1 VISSPESAGG
11 NMQDAAVRVGD
22 PMAEKSRPLMMSGI
36 QPTGALMIGNYVG
49 ALKHWVELQATHES
63 FFLLAD
69 LHAITVPQDPTD
81 LQRRSLEFVAL
92 FLACGVD
99 AERGTIFL
107 QSHVPAHTQLL
118 WVLNCVVPMGELQ
131 RMTQFK
137 DKVGRNAANIHVGLF
152 DYPVLMAADILLYGA
167 DLVPVG
173 DDQKQHME
181 FTRHV
186 ARKFNGLYGEVFK
199 IPEAYTPR
207 TGTRLMGL
215 QTPSV
220 KMSKSDRNA
229 DNYVALLDPSE
240 VVSRKIKTAV
250 TDSGS
255 EIRCDAAKPGIS
267 NLITLYATV
276 SGEDVEAIHNRYIGK
291 GYAEFKKNLAELI
304 IDFLGPIQKR
314 YSSIAAD
321 PVMLVEVLQRGA
333 RNARERSEDT
343 LSRVY
348 RAVGFIPDE
357 GDHRRH
363 SGKRWLSNERQAY
376 IPVPVTPRALH
387 QRRSIMETK
396 ETKDVTAAAAAETD
410 AEVECMTDCCGCC
423 CCDTEEECSMEE

>member
-1 VISSPESAGG
+1 
-11 NMQDAAVRVGD
+11 
-22 PMAEKSRPLMMSGI
+22 
-36 QPTGALMIGNYVG
+36 MIGNYVG
-49 ALKHWVELQATHES
+49 ALKHWVELQATHDS

-69 LHAITVPQDPTD
+69 LHAITVPQEPAD

-107 QSHVPAHTQLL
+107 QSHVPAHTQLS
-118 WVLNCVVPMGELQ
+118 WVLNCVAPMGELQ

-137 DKVGRNAANIHVGLF
+137 EKVGHSASNIHVGLF

-181 FTRHV
+181 FTRRV
-186 ARKFNGLYGEVFK
+186 ALKFNGLYGEVFK
-199 IPEAYTPR
+199 IPEIFTPR
-207 TGTRLMGL
+207 TGARLMGL

-229 DNYVALLDPSE
+229 DNYVALLDPPE
-240 VVSRKIKTAV
+240 VVRRKLKAAV

-255 EIRCDAAKPGIS
+255 EIRCDAAKTGIS
-267 NLITLYATV
+267 NLITLYAAV
-276 SGEDVEAIHNRYIGK
+276 SGEGVESIQDRYAGK
-291 GYAEFKKNLAELI
+291 GYAEFKRNLAELI

-333 RNARERSEDT
+333 RYARERSEAT

-357 GDHRRH
+357 GDGRRY
-363 SGKRWLSNERQAY
+363 SGKRWLSNERRPD

-387 QRRSIMETK
+387 QRRNTMETK
-396 ETKDVTAAAAAETD
+396 ETKDVAAAAAADTD
-410 AEVECMTDCCGCC
+410 FEAECMTDCCTCC
-423 CCDTEEECSMEE
+423 CCDTEEECGMEE

>member
-1 VISSPESAGG
+1 MSENSGSV
-11 NMQDAAVRVGD
+11 M
-22 PMAEKSRPLMMSGI
+22 LSGI

-69 LHAITVPQDPTD
+69 LHAITVPQDPAD

-137 DKVGRNAANIHVGLF
+137 DKVGRSAASMHVGLF

-199 IPEAYTPR
+199 IPEACTPF
-207 TGTRLMGL
+207 TGARLMGL

-229 DNYVALLDPSE
+229 DNYVAMLDPPE
-240 VVSRKIKTAV
+240 VVRRKIKTAV

-255 EIRCDAAKPGIS
+255 EIRCDAAKAGIS
-267 NLITLYATV
+267 NLITLYAAV
-276 SGEDVEAIHNRYIGK
+276 SGESVESIQNRYVGK

-304 IDFLGPIQKR
+304 IDFLSPIQAR
-314 YSSIAAD
+314 YTALAAD
-321 PVMLVEVLQRGA
+321 PALLAEVLHRGA
-333 RNARERSEDT
+333 RNARERSEAT
-343 LSRVY
+343 LARVY
-348 RAVGFIPDE
+348 RAVGFILGE
-357 GDHRRH
+357 GGHRR
-363 SGKRWLSNERQAY
+363 
-376 IPVPVTPRALH
+376 PVGE
-387 QRRSIMETK
+387 RRSSRDRQLETALPAAAWAFHGRRRIMETK
-396 ETKDVTAAAAAETD
+396 ETKDVTAAAAGEVD
-410 AEVECMTDCCGCC
+410 AEAECMTDCCCC

>member
-1 VISSPESAGG
+1 
-11 NMQDAAVRVGD
+11 
-22 PMAEKSRPLMMSGI
+22 MAEKSKPLMLSGI

-49 ALKHWVELQATHES
+49 ALKNWVELQASHES

-69 LHAITVPQDPTD
+69 LHAITVPQDPAD

-99 AERGTIFL
+99 AERSTIFL
-107 QSHVPAHTQLL
+107 QSHVPAHTQLS

-137 DKVGRNAANIHVGLF
+137 DKAGRSATNLHVGLF
-152 DYPVLMAADILLYGA
+152 DYPVLMAADILLYCA

-199 IPEAYTPR
+199 IPEVFTPR
-207 TGTRLMGL
+207 TGARLMGL

-220 KMSKSDRNA
+220 KMSKSDRNE
-229 DNYVALLDPSE
+229 DNYIALLDRPE
-240 VVSRKIKTAV
+240 VVRRKIKTAV

-267 NLITLYATV
+267 NLITLYAAV
-276 SGEDVEAIHNRYIGK
+276 SGESAESIQNRYAGK
-291 GYAEFKKNLAELI
+291 GYAEFKRNLAELI
-304 IDFLGPIQKR
+304 TDFLSPIQAR
-314 YSSIAAD
+314 YASIAAD
-321 PVMLVEVLQRGA
+321 PAMLAGVLHRGA
-333 RNARERSEDT
+333 RNADERSEAT

-348 RAVGFIPDE
+348 RAVGFIPGERDQ
-357 GDHRRH
+357 RRRVGGRR
-363 SGKRWLSNERQAY
+363 SSSERQLDTAL
-376 IPVPVTPRALH
+376 PAASRAFH
-387 QRRSIMETK
+387 ERRSIMETK
-396 ETKDVTAAAAAETD
+396 ETKDVTAAEAAEADAAA
-410 AEVECMTDCCGCC
+410 ECMTDCCTCC
-423 CCDTEEECSMEE
+423 CCETEEECSMEE